1 MRHTRR
7 RSILLTAGI
16 VVGLT
21 TGTAAV
27 ATAVSDPSPTDETT
41 GLAGLDTTQF
51 DTIQR
56 ADIEEAQDAL
66 ASATAA
72 MEAAG
77 VDPSIELDPAEA
89 AELEAAELDVFG
101 HTEDER
107 AAELA
112 QLDDPDG
119 PDEPEYVETPIEL
132 GDPTPGA
139 TDDWQTTETAGV
151 GYAVPANWTGRAIVG
166 DGGSGHEWT
175 SAELAEANPF
185 DDHWRVLVQSPFVFQ
200 EMPDPAE
207 LNEIGYHASYIEI
220 EGASEAVLVAAQGG
234 VEGSAGHID
243 YEVYVQSANT
253 SVVTRFMG
261 ELPAGEEGQ
270 FLLDNF
276 VPTIQP

>member
-27 ATAVSDPSPTDETT
+27 AAAVSNPSPTDETT
-41 GLAGLDTTQF
+41 GLAELDTTQF

-56 ADIEEAQDAL
+56 ADIEGAQDAL
-66 ASATAA
+66 ASETAA

-89 AELEAAELDVFG
+89 AELDAFG
-101 HTEDER
+101 LTEDER
-107 AAELA
+107 AAELS
-112 QLDDPDG
+112 QIDDPDG
-119 PDEPEYVETPIEL
+119 ADEPEYVETPIEL

-139 TDDWQTTETAGV
+139 TDDWQATETAGV
-151 GYAVPANWTGRAIVG
+151 GYAVPADWSGRAIEG
-166 DGGSGHEWT
+166 DGGSGHEWE
-175 SAELAEANPF
+175 SPEIAESNPF
-185 DDHWRVLVQSPFVFQ
+185 GDHWRVLVQSPFVFQ

-207 LNEIGYHASYIEI
+207 LNEIGYHASSIEI
-220 EGASEAVLVAAQGG
+220 GGASEAVLVAAQGG
-234 VEGSAGHID
+234 VEGAAGHID
-243 YEVYVQSANT
+243 YEVYVRSAST
-253 SVVTRFMG
+253 GVVTRFLG
-261 ELPAGEEGQ
+261 ELPPGEEGQ